1 MAKVTVKLNTSGIK
15 ELLKSKEMLN
25 ICEEYANNALGRL
38 GNGYKVTSMTGRNR
52 VNAEISAETNKAKR
66 DNAKNN
72 TILKALKG

>member
-1 MAKVTVKLNTSGIK
+1 MAKVTVKLNSSGV
-15 ELLKSKEMLN
+15 KEMLKSSEMLK

-38 GNGYKVTSMTGRNR
+38 GSGYKVTTMVGKNR
-52 VNAEISAETNKAKR
+52 VNAEISAATYKAKK